1 MSVPDE
7 SLLGK
12 VATQLSRP
20 PSYAAGGSKAS
31 ILTIAAASYG
41 WKSSS
46 DEVTQP
52 TGFDPEA
59 ARLFE
64 SVVEAA
70 FLVANADGEFDT
82 AEQSAFRHV
91 VVTACGGLVV
101 ERQVSALLADLSDQL
116 SEDGIDKRLQMIAKC
131 IARDDQA
138 REVLRIAALLAHVSG
153 GVSAVERDVLR
164 KLASELKLD
173 SNAVDAAVE
182 EAGSV
187 IAE

>member
-20 PSYAAGGSKAS
+20 PSYSASTKAS
-31 ILTIAAASYG
+31 ILSLAAASYG
-41 WKSSS
+41 WKSG

-70 FLVANADGEFDT
+70 YLVANADGDFDA

-91 VVTACGGLVV
+91 VVTACGGSVV
-101 ERQVSALLADLSDQL
+101 ERQVSALLEDLADQL
-116 SEDGIDKRLQMIAKC
+116 AEDGLDKRVKMVSKSIV
-131 IARDDQA
+131 REDQA

-153 GVSAVERDVLR
+153 GVSAVERDVIG
-164 KLASELKLD
+164 KLAAELRLD
-173 SNAVDAAVE
+173 STAVDAAVT
-182 EAGSV
+182 EAQS
-187 IAE
+187 ALAD

>member
-1 MSVPDE
+1 MTVPDE

-31 ILTIAAASYG
+31 ILSIAAASYG
-41 WKSSS
+41 WKSAG

-64 SVVEAA
+64 AVVEAA
-70 FLVANADGEFDT
+70 FLVANADGEFDA
-82 AEQSAFRHV
+82 AERSAFGHV
-91 VVTACGGLVV
+91 VVIACGGLVV
-101 ERQVSALLADLSDQL
+101 ERQVAALLADLADQL
-116 SEDGIDKRLQMIAKC
+116 SEDGMEKRVQMVSRSIG
-131 IARDDQA
+131 REDQA

-153 GVSAVERDVLR
+153 GVSGVEREVLG
-164 KLASELKLD
+164 KLASEFKLD
-173 SNAVDAAVE
+173 SNAVDAAVK

-187 IAE
+187 LAE

>member
-1 MSVPDE
+1 MPVPDE

-20 PSYAAGGSKAS
+20 PSYASSSAKQS
-31 ILTIAAASYG
+31 ILSIAAASYG
-41 WKSSS
+41 WKSNG

-70 FLVANADGEFDT
+70 FLVANADGEFDEK
-82 AEQSAFRHV
+82 EQTAFRHV

-101 ERQVSALLADLSDQL
+101 ERQVSALLADLADQL
-116 SEDGIDKRLQMIAKC
+116 AEDGMEKRVQMVSKSIL
-131 IARDDQA
+131 REDQA

-153 GVSAVERDVLR
+153 GVSDVERDVLA
-164 KLASELKLD
+164 KLARELKLD
-173 SNAVDAAVE
+173 ESAVGAAVK
-182 EAGSV
+182 EAGSA
-187 IAE
+187 ITE

>member
-12 VATQLSRP
+12 VATQLTRP
-20 PSYAAGGSKAS
+20 PSYASGTSKAS
-31 ILTIAAASYG
+31 ILSIAAASYG
-41 WKSSS
+41 WKSSG

-70 FLVANADGEFDT
+70 FLVANADGEFDE

-91 VVTACGGLVV
+91 VVTACSGLVV
-101 ERQVSALLADLSDQL
+101 ERQVSALLADLTDQL
-116 SEDGIDKRLQMIAKC
+116 AEDGLDKRVHMVSKTIV
-131 IARDDQA
+131 REDQA
-138 REVLRIAALLAHVSG
+138 REVLRIASLLAHVSG
-153 GVSAVERDVLR
+153 GVSDVERAVLG

-173 SNAVDAAVE
+173 TNAVDAAVK
-182 EAGSV
+182 EASSV
-187 IAE
+187 VAD

>member
-20 PSYAAGGSKAS
+20 PSYADGASKAS
-31 ILTIAAASYG
+31 ILSIAAASYG
-41 WKSSS
+41 WKSS

-70 FLVANADGEFDT
+70 FLVANADGEFDDS
-82 AEQSAFRHV
+82 EQSAFRHV

-101 ERQVSALLADLSDQL
+101 ER
-116 SEDGIDKRLQMIAKC
+116 
-131 IARDDQA
+131 
-138 REVLRIAALLAHVSG
+138 
-153 GVSAVERDVLR
+153 
-164 KLASELKLD
+164 
-173 SNAVDAAVE
+173 
-182 EAGSV
+182 
-187 IAE
+187 

>member
-1 MSVPDE
+1 MSVPDP

-20 PSYAAGGSKAS
+20 PSYASSTGTAS
-31 ILTIAAASYG
+31 ILSIAAASYG
-41 WKSSS
+41 WKSNG

-70 FLVANADGEFDT
+70 FLVANADGEFDQ

-91 VVTACGGLVV
+91 VVSACSGLVV
-101 ERQVSALLADLSDQL
+101 ERQVSALLADLTDQL
-116 SEDGIDKRLQMIAKC
+116 AEDGIEKRVHMVSKSIV
-131 IARDDQA
+131 REDQA
-138 REVLRIAALLAHVSG
+138 REVLRIASLLAHVSG
-153 GVSAVERDVLR
+153 GVSNVERDVLL
-164 KLASELKLD
+164 KLAEQLKLD
-173 SNAVDAAVE
+173 SNAVDAAVK
-182 EAGSV
+182 EATSV
-187 IAE
+187 VAD